1 MVIDERTLA
10 LTENGD
16 VEQASEVGWFAAR
29 QPGLLRFIE
38 DRLGDNGD
46 AMAMA
51 VDLCWRVTT
60 AFERQRG
67 LPLPRIHSAELER
80 AEVEVVRESQ
90 GDLALANGCA
100 HRQPEL
106 CRWLESMIASPVLP
120 IENVFL
126 DQIALIAA
134 ATISACDRA
143 HVPTPAARNFG
154 HSLGAL
160 ID

>member
-1 MVIDERTLA
+1 MVIDERTVALA
-10 LTENGD
+10 QNRDL
-16 VEQASEVGWFAAR
+16 EQASEVGWFAAR

-38 DRLGDNGD
+38 DRLSNNGD

-51 VDLCWRVTT
+51 VDMCWRVTT
-60 AFERQRG
+60 AFEHQHG
-67 LPLPRIHSAELER
+67 LPLPRIHMTELER

-90 GDLALANGCA
+90 GGLALANGCA

-106 CRWLESMIASPVLP
+106 CRWLEAMMACPVLP
-120 IENVFL
+120 IENALL
-126 DQIALIAA
+126 DQIALITA

-143 HVPTPAARNFG
+143 HTPTPAAMDRE
-154 HSLGAL
+154 LLAGAL

>member
-1 MVIDERTLA
+1 MLIDERTLA

-29 QPGLLRFIE
+29 QPGLLRFLE
-38 DRLGDNGD
+38 DRLGQNGD

-51 VDLCWRVTT
+51 VDMCWRVTS

-67 LPLPRIHSAELER
+67 LPLPRIHAEELER

-106 CRWLESMIASPVLP
+106 CRWLEAMIANPVLP

-126 DQIALIAA
+126 DQIALVTA

-143 HVPTPAARNFG
+143 HAPPLAMSGFG
-154 HSLGAL
+154 ASLGAL